1 MGSKDHTENR
11 IPPSQG
17 LENEPEKRQPLF
29 SRFSKKKNVLA
40 VDKNE
45 MLMERERLRT
55 DIEGLENKNHL
66 SSKKLNDLKFRI
78 TEKKNEK
85 EKVEEETEEQNKE
98 LTRLLTQESSMAN
111 EIEFYNSE
119 KDEVSDVFEK
129 ISHNMDSRVHDMKK
143 SIKDIG
149 FIKGETGSLIE
160 KISTMEKD
168 IPEKNTNIEA
178 IDDSIFGAVKSL
190 KQLYSRMQKI
200 EKQAKVHYYN
210 NKEK

>member
-1 MGSKDHTENR
+1 MVSKDHTENR
-11 IPPSQG
+11 IPLSQG
-17 LENEPEKRQPLF
+17 PENEPEKKQPLF
-29 SRFSKKKNVLA
+29 SRFFKKKNVLA

-45 MLMERERLRT
+45 MLLERERLRT

-85 EKVEEETEEQNKE
+85 EKVERETEEQNKE
-98 LTRLLTQESSMAN
+98 LVRLLTQESSMAN

-119 KDEVSDVFEK
+119 KDEISDIFEK
-129 ISHNMDSRVHDMKK
+129 ISHNMDSRVHDMEK

-160 KISTMEKD
+160 KMSTMEKD